1 MSIDDKFIYKKLI
14 GARQEGVR
22 PKLPDNQS
30 RKTNLH
36 SKLPRKKGGASE
48 YPPTHSGALGP
59 RRELTKELTY
69 LKEQVNYK
77 HASPEQII
85 KEEKCDTCIYWKD
98 GGACQIVLGYIGA
111 DMWCDKWEKSELLQK
126 ALANKPLSPVK
137 ELKEKTVPKGKTVQ
151 PPSIHSHRDDHPTHI
166 EKEGDGGGEGG
177 GFGEGGGTVFTSTN
191 SGIFNPTHGGSN
203 VKPRKKKTG
212 IERLG
217 QFITENSPEKKMVKD
232 NPLTKMLYEV
242 ILELRKDD
250 EKRQT
255 PPNSKPTQDDP
266 PQVVERESN
275 GATEDGDLVTEQ
287 DNTTQNQK
295 KIIEQDKNKD
305 STDSTAIL
313 NAWNSGGADIDSLH
327 RGGKKD
333 ELEPDEGN
341 NDPEELEI
349 PEDVKRKE
357 VLAKTYELQKGG
369 LDFFDALAKTLDT
382 DI

>member
-1 MSIDDKFIYKKLI
+1 M
-14 GARQEGVR
+14 
-22 PKLPDNQS
+22 
-30 RKTNLH
+30 T
-36 SKLPRKKGGASE
+36 
-48 YPPTHSGALGP
+48 
-59 RRELTKELTY
+59 
-69 LKEQVNYK
+69 
-77 HASPEQII
+77 
-85 KEEKCDTCIYWKD
+85 
-98 GGACQIVLGYIGA
+98 
-111 DMWCDKWEKSELLQK
+111 
-126 ALANKPLSPVK
+126 
-137 ELKEKTVPKGKTVQ
+137 
-151 PPSIHSHRDDHPTHI
+151 
-166 EKEGDGGGEGG
+166 
-177 GFGEGGGTVFTSTN
+177 
-191 SGIFNPTHGGSN
+191 
-203 VKPRKKKTG
+203 
-212 IERLG
+212 
-217 QFITENSPEKKMVKD
+217 D

-255 PPNSKPTQDDP
+255 PPNSKTTQDDP

-333 ELEPDEGN
+333 ELEPDEEN